1 MKKITA
7 LIFACALCFL
17 MISCAK
23 KNGDATESTS
33 GGTTSVTTAT
43 ATATEIATET
53 QGTTSVTK
61 SDDEK
66 SEISLTAPKVIFVT
80 GGKEYECTYS
90 EKASSTVVGGGTTA
104 VMCGRAILGGFKRQT
119 LVGKIPEIA
128 MGDAAYITSDGER
141 LENATL
147 SLYSADSDG
156 GEGERVSISELSG
169 KIKGGNYIAELFI
182 TKSAED
188 GSSVTYAFYVLLKG

>member
-23 KNGDATESTS
+23 KNGDAAESTS

-43 ATATEIATET
+43 EITTET
-53 QGTTSVTK
+53 QGTTSATK

-66 SEISLTAPKVIFVT
+66 SEIRIAAPKVIFVT

-128 MGDAAYITSDGER
+128 MGDTAYITSDGKR

-147 SLYSADSDG
+147 SLYNADSDG

-182 TKSAED
+182 TKSADD

>member
-128 MGDAAYITSDGER
+128 MGDTAYITSDGER

>member
-119 LVGKIPEIA
+119 LVGKISEIA
-128 MGDAAYITSDGER
+128 MGDTAYITSDGKR